1 VPRKAVLPEDSDF
14 TLYLVQ
20 NDRAVERKVK
30 LGLETASEVE
40 VIDSG
45 LKEGDR
51 AVTVGNRELSDGMQI
66 KESK

>member
-1 VPRKAVLPEDSDF
+1 
-14 TLYLVQ
+14 LVHD
-20 NDRAVERKVK
+20 DRAVEKKVK

-40 VIDSG
+40 VIDSS

-51 AVTVGNRELSDGMQI
+51 VVTVGNRELTDGMEI